1 MNERMNG
8 WMQNLSKNELG
19 HAGAVAVGNMLD
31 NDNELLYLDLSGQ
44 QHSLSISSHSPSPP
58 MSGT

>member
-1 MNERMNG
+1 MSG

-58 MSGT
+58 MSGN